1 MSEYREALAALHR
14 LERFGIRLGIAEV
27 RAYCEAA
34 GHPELA
40 FPTLHIGGTN
50 GKGTTAACL
59 AALGTAHGLRTG
71 CYTSPHVLDFRER
84 IRVDGEPI
92 GKESV
97 VNAWRRVAGWSR
109 ERGLTYFE
117 ATTLMAFEHFAAAR
131 VELAVVEVGLGG
143 RLDATN
149 VVRPEVAVVTNVAR
163 DHEPQLGRDLAGI
176 AREKAGI
183 FKAGVP
189 ALVGETH
196 APAVR
201 AALADA
207 ARTAGAPIEFLDD
220 GVRLAVRLVEEGVR
234 FDYSGPDWRGSD
246 LVLPI
251 RGIHFARDAA
261 LAVRAWERSRI
272 RSVSDTSVRR
282 AVAAVR
288 PVGRAERWTV
298 DGIEIVFDVAH
309 NPAAVERL
317 MEGLST
323 AADGPTLLV
332 AGFLAD
338 KDWAGMLERLAVLGG
353 AGWLCGLADAPPDR
367 RLERPP
373 GLGRWPWL
381 RWADSVAQGLGEAR
395 RTAAGGSAGRILV
408 TGSFYTVGEA
418 MRALGRTGP
427 GLLYRMPAAE
437 AVR

>member
-1 MSEYREALAALHR
+1 MSEYREALAGLQR

-40 FPTLHIGGTN
+40 FPTLHVGGTN

-84 IRVDGEPI
+84 IRVDGEPV
-92 GKESV
+92 GVESV
-97 VNAWRRVAGWSR
+97 VDAWRRVAGWTH

-117 ATTLMAFEHFAAAR
+117 ATTLMAFEHFATAG

-149 VVRPEVAVVTNVAR
+149 VVRPEVAVVTNVAY

-183 FKAGVP
+183 FKTGVP
-189 ALVGETH
+189 ALVGEAE
-196 APAVR
+196 APVVR
-201 AALADA
+201 AALAEA
-207 ARTAGAPIEFLDD
+207 ARSAGAPIEFLGD
-220 GVRLAVRLVEEGVR
+220 GVRLDVRLVEEGVR
-234 FDYSGPDWRGSD
+234 FDYSGPDWRGAD
-246 LVLPI
+246 LALPI
-251 RGIHFARDAA
+251 RGAHFARDAA
-261 LAVRAWERSRI
+261 LAVRAWERSGI
-272 RSVSDTSVRR
+272 RPLSASSVRQ
-282 AVAAVR
+282 ALAAVR

-309 NPAAVERL
+309 NPAAIERVT
-317 MEGLST
+317 EGL
-323 AADGPTLLV
+323 AASVAGPTV
-332 AGFLAD
+332 PVVGFLAD
-338 KDWAGMLERLAVLGG
+338 KDWAGMLDRLAALG
-353 AGWLCGLADAPPDR
+353 APGWLCRLAEAPPDR

-381 RWADSVAQGLGEAR
+381 RWADSVAQGLAEAR

-408 TGSFYTVGEA
+408 TGSFHTVGEA

-427 GLLYRMPAAE
+427 GPLYRIPAAE